1 MISLG
6 YSGKRK
12 QSRAE
17 TQLRKKLKQAQAD
30 LLDTQTALAEAQTT
44 NTQRILDLEEV
55 VAGIGGNA

>member
-1 MISLG
+1 MG

-12 QSRAE
+12 PSRAE
-17 TQLRKKLKQAQAD
+17 TQLRKQLKQAQTD
-30 LLDTQTALAEAQTT
+30 LLDTQTALAEAQSA

>member
-1 MISLG
+1 MG
-6 YSGKRK
+6 YIGKRK

-17 TQLRKKLKQAQAD
+17 TQLRKQLKQAQAD